1 MGIDMN
7 LKSRVK
13 KLTERARRA
22 NAGYYFVAAKHQSTD
37 VDNPK
42 YGRLEASSDIKPFT
56 HIYYGSAELTSD
68 TVRELLGLNEQ
79 DKVVLVNRTFINNCM
94 SE

>member
-1 MGIDMN
+1 MN

-13 KLTERARRA
+13 KLTEQAKLA
-22 NAGYYFVAAKHQSTD
+22 NAGYYFVAAKYQATD

-42 YGRLEASSDIKPFT
+42 YGYLEASGDIKPFT
-56 HIYYGSAELTSD
+56 HIYHSDETLTSD
-68 TVRELLGLNEQ
+68 IVRKLLSLSPQ
-79 DKVVLVNRTFINNCM
+79 DQVVIVERNFIDNCM